1 MITLNIIESSRPS
14 ATWLDGLKAYASVPD
29 ASQDSLLESLL
40 LRACLRVQEMADR
53 SILACTFRLEEDE
66 VENGLVRLYQTAAE
80 VLTVTDGEGN
90 PLTWAKGNRTLSVG
104 AADSVA
110 VEYTTEP
117 REGDIAALLPVVYQY
132 ATALYD
138 GEDQRTLTNILM
150 QCR

>member
-40 LRACLRVQEMADR
+40 LRACMRVQEMADR
-53 SILACTFRLEEDE
+53 SILACTLRLDEDE
-66 VENGLVRLYQTAAE
+66 VENGVVRLYQTIAE

-90 PLTWAKGNRTLSVG
+90 ALAWTKATRNVSVG
-104 AADSVA
+104 AADHV
-110 VEYTTEP
+110 VVTYRTEP
-117 REGDIAALLPVVYQY
+117 RDGDIAELLPVVYQY

-138 GEDQRTLTNILM
+138 GEDPRTLANILT
-150 QCR
+150 QC

>member
-14 ATWLDGLKAYASVPD
+14 SEWLEGLKAYASVPD

-53 SILACTFRLEEDE
+53 SILARTLRVEEDE
-66 VENGLVRLYQTAAE
+66 VENGLVRLYQTVADI
-80 VLTVTDGEGN
+80 LTVTDSQGN
-90 PLTWAKGNRTLSVG
+90 PLAWAKGTRTVSVG
-104 AADSVA
+104 AADHVA

-117 REGDIAALLPVVYQY
+117 REGDVAELLPVVYQY

-138 GEDQRTLTNILM
+138 GEDPKTLANILS
-150 QCR
+150 QC